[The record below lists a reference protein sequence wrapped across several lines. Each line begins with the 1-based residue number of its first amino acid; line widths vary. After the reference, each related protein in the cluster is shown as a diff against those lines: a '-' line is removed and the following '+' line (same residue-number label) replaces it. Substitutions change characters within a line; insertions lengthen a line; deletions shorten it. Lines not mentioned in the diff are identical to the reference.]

1 MNLPIY
7 LQPGEVLIY
16 GAGLA
21 TASIQGVEA
30 DNNIFKWGIIQQ
42 VWNYGNINAMIGD
55 SVMFNDNDVIC
66 RLIYNNYPYTLIEQA
81 RLVITEFGTPP

>member
-1 MNLPIY
+1 MDLPIY

-21 TASIQGVEA
+21 TASIQGIRA
-30 DNNIFKWGIIQQ
+30 DNDKFLWGTIQQ

-55 SVMFNDNDVIC
+55 SVMFNNDDVMC
-66 RLIYNNYPYTLIEQA
+66 RLIYNNYPYTLIQQA
-81 RLVITEFGTPP
+81 KLACTEFAAAP